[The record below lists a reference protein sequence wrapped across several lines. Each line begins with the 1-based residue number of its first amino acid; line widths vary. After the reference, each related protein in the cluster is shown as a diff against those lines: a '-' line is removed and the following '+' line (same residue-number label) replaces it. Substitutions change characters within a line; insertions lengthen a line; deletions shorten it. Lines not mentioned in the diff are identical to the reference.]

1 MKNLEELF
9 ISELKNLYAMEK
21 QIGATMQELK
31 PLNHDKL
38 DKRINK
44 ISKKNNSDYEVVKS
58 LLQKHSINP
67 GSTTDSVAM
76 EIMTNIKNENSS
88 NITAKVKEAGQL
100 ASYNRLLAYKAA
112 NYENTYRMAK
122 TLKMKKARKKLKNI
136 LETSL
141 KYQKKIKKLAKKSI
155 YKEAV

>member
-21 QIGATMQELK
+21 QIAATMQELK
-31 PLNHDKL
+31 PLNNSDL
-38 DKRINK
+38 DKRISK
-44 ISKKNNSDYEVVKS
+44 ISNKNSADYEVIKA
-58 LLQKHSINP
+58 LLQKHSVNP
-67 GSTTDSVAM
+67 GSTTDSVVA
-76 EIMTNIKNENSS
+76 EILTNIKSENSS
-88 NITAKVKEAGQL
+88 DITAKVKEAGQL
-100 ASYNRLLAYKAA
+100 ASYNRLMAYKSA
-112 NYENTYRMAK
+112 NYENTSRMAK

-141 KYQKKIKKLAKKSI
+141 KYQNKVKKLAKKSI